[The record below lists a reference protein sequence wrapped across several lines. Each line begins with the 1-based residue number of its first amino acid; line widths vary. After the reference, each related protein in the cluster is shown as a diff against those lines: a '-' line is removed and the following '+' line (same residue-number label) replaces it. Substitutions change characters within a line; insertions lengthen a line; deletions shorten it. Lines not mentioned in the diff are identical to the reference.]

1 MYAEALQ
8 AQARI
13 DDPQYA
19 QRILSL
25 QAAIKYEQDDM
36 AHHLCAEFGIDL
48 IQCAL
53 D

>member
-36 AHHLCAEFGIDL
+36 AGCRGIRATCS
-48 IQCAL
+48 Q
-53 D
+53 